1 MSDKYYLSESQ
12 KKTIYSWKQLP
23 NEPLIIYGS
32 SGVGKT
38 SLAKE
43 LLQGRIITTIDALM
57 LKNNTDIQ
65 DYILNIIQKNNI
77 TLMFQQKTQK
87 RGILIDDLDVIN
99 KYDKKNSI

>member
-38 SLAKE
+38 SLAPSNAPS
-43 LLQGRIITTIDALM
+43 LD
-57 LKNNTDIQ
+57 NNPST
-65 DYILNIIQKNNI
+65 
-77 TLMFQQKTQK
+77 F
-87 RGILIDDLDVIN
+87 
-99 KYDKKNSI
+99 